1 MSTTQVNL
9 ICPKCETQNALVI
22 STAKSNYKITC
33 QKCKRDFGSRVVK
46 IRAKNSRQD
55 KRANLRDYSV
65 RVIDFS
71 GGEDLIQF
79 RQSGIADFELRSG
92 DIAAF
97 NYLDNKLQIIQNL
110 TIGRYLSL
118 KSGCSSVT
126 VMVVSLVFLLIVL
139 SLCVL
144 GKIGSDLSSR
154 PNQAPKPTPDR
165 STPRTRK

>member
-1 MSTTQVNL
+1 MRLKTHLLLTQQHL
-9 ICPKCETQNALVI
+9 T
-22 STAKSNYKITC
+22 YKVTC
-33 QKCKRDFGSRVVK
+33 QKCNRDFGSRVVK

-92 DIAAF
+92 DVAAF
-97 NYLDNKLQIIQNL
+97 NYLDNKLQLIQNL

-126 VMVVSLVFLLIVL
+126 VLVVSLILLFVVL

-154 PNQAPKPTPDR
+154 PSQAPKPTPAR
-165 STPRTRK
+165 STPRTP

>member
-1 MSTTQVNL
+1 MSTEQVNL
-9 ICPKCETQNALVI
+9 ICPNCETQNALVI
-22 STAKSNYKITC
+22 SARKSNYKITC
-33 QKCKRDFGSRVVK
+33 QKCNRDFGSRVVK

-97 NYLDNKLQIIQNL
+97 NYHDNKLQIIQNL

-126 VMVVSLVFLLIVL
+126 VMVVSLILLLIIL
-139 SLCVL
+139 SLCLL

-165 STPRTRK
+165 STPRTR

>member
-1 MSTTQVNL
+1 MSTEQVNL
-9 ICPKCETQNALVI
+9 ICPKCETQNALAI
-22 STAKSNYKITC
+22 SARKSNYKITC
-33 QKCKRDFGSRVVK
+33 QKCHRDFGSRVVK

-92 DIAAF
+92 DMAAF
-97 NYLDNKLQIIQNL
+97 NYRDDKLQIIQNL

-126 VMVVSLVFLLIVL
+126 VMVVSLILLLIIL

-144 GKIGSDLSSR
+144 GKIGSNLSSR
-154 PNQAPKPTPDR
+154 PNQAPKPTPGR
-165 STPRTRK
+165 STSVR

>member
-1 MSTTQVNL
+1 
-9 ICPKCETQNALVI
+9 
-22 STAKSNYKITC
+22 
-33 QKCKRDFGSRVVK
+33 
-46 IRAKNSRQD
+46 
-55 KRANLRDYSV
+55 
-65 RVIDFS
+65 VIDFS

-79 RQSGIADFELRSG
+79 RQSGIADFELRS

-154 PNQAPKPTPDR
+154 PNQAPKPTPGR
-165 STPRTRK
+165 STSVR

>member
-1 MSTTQVNL
+1 MRRILSIRLVKAECVYFANSN
-9 ICPKCETQNALVI
+9 ICSE
-22 STAKSNYKITC
+22 
-33 QKCKRDFGSRVVK
+33 
-46 IRAKNSRQD
+46 NSRQD

-97 NYLDNKLQIIQNL
+97 NYHDNKLQIIQNL

-118 KSGCSSVT
+118 KSGCSAVT
-126 VMVVSLVFLLIVL
+126 MMVVGLILLLIIL

-154 PNQAPKPTPDR
+154 PNQA
-165 STPRTRK
+165 